1 MTRPPEHYQWLPPFA
16 KIAIERLDAAS
27 NLRKPDMLDFL
38 LDSYAHSN
46 GAACDDH
53 TRQSAHHICRR
64 RFGDT
69 FTS

>member
-1 MTRPPEHYQWLPPFA
+1 MTRPPELYQYLPHFA
-16 KIAIERLDAAS
+16 KIAIERLDATS
-27 NLRKPDMLDFL
+27 DLRKPDMLDFL